1 MSEQPTAEPVLNTEP
16 ELDTATEPRASS
28 SNDLI
33 VEPNTDP
40 DGADQLVSQL
50 QESINNLNLTEIE
63 IEPESVLITPV
74 YTGRYAWADRLV
86 DRMQLSTDDYNKLK
100 AYVLATGANTITAT
114 LCSDIALSAIIITLL
129 ASAHVIIA
137 TIPGL
142 EFDP

>member
-16 ELDTATEPRASS
+16 ELDTATELRASS

-33 VEPNTDP
+33 VEPNTNSDNT
-40 DGADQLVSQL
+40 DQLVSRL
-50 QESINNLNLTEIE
+50 QELINNSNLTEIE

-100 AYVLATGANTITAT
+100 NYVLAIGANTITAT
-114 LCSDIALSAIIITLL
+114 LCSDIALSAIVSTLL
-129 ASAHVIIA
+129 VSAHVIIA